1 MKVIKALITSSN
13 AKILLGV
20 TMNSKVTFNVYVTKH
35 ALNHLKGLIQL
46 QGSLG

>member
-1 MKVIKALITSSN
+1 M
-13 AKILLGV
+13 LLGI
-20 TMNSKVTFNVYVTKH
+20 TMNSKVTFNAYVTKY